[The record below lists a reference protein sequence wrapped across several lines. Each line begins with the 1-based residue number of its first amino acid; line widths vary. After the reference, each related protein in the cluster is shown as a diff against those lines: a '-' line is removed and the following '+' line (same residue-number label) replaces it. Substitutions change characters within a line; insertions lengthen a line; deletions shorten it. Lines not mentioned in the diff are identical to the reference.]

1 MKTKEEEVKNPDE
14 IDQEFDKNKE
24 FPQLVLSTALRLKLS
39 TMNEDFEKLNK
50 DLYGFTTE
58 QESYQN
64 KIKKMDNQFAAE
76 INSHKDPESENPL
89 YKNEFERKLAIEKLA
104 NANEL
109 YQKNLQMLNDAVKRV
124 DETKAEIGILKFKQ
138 RGAIMM
144 AQLEV
149 DRLGFLDKRI

>member
-1 MKTKEEEVKNPDE
+1 MKTKEEDVKNPDE

-24 FPQLVLSTALRLKLS
+24 FPQLVISTALRLKLS
-39 TMNEDFEKLNK
+39 SMNEDFEKLNK
-50 DLYGFTTE
+50 DLFGFTTE

-64 KIKKMDNQFAAE
+64 KIKKMDNNFAAE
-76 INSHKDPESENPL
+76 INSHKDPESEKPL

-124 DETKAEIGILKFKQ
+124 DETKAEIEILKFKQ
-138 RGAIMM
+138 RGAITM

-149 DRLGFLDKRI
+149 ARLGFLDKRI